1 MAIAQ
6 QAARPV
12 GRPRCMETHKAILH
26 AAAELLERAPYR
38 DISVERIAALAGVGK
53 QTIYRWYDSKA
64 DLLLD
69 AYLARCTEVLP
80 PMVAGG
86 EPMVNF
92 RNYVRRLAEY
102 LSDPMMEGASRA
114 LLAEAQFERPFRERF
129 SEIVMKRRQ
138 EIARA
143 FVISA
148 MHKKQIRDD
157 VDPDTVLDLIMSPI
171 FQRFHTTVTPPDVAY
186 VDKIFDMVLAGLA
199 IRNEPAAK
207 VAAE

>member
-1 MAIAQ
+1 M
-6 QAARPV
+6 
-12 GRPRCMETHKAILH
+12 
-26 AAAELLERAPYR
+26 
-38 DISVERIAALAGVGK
+38 GK

-86 EPMVNF
+86 EPMLNF
-92 RNYVRRLAEY
+92 RNYMRRLVEY
-102 LSDPMMEGASRA
+102 LAEPMMEGASRA

-129 SEIVMKRRQ
+129 GEIVMKRRQ

-157 VDPDTVLDLIMSPI
+157 VDPDMVLDLIMSPI
-171 FQRFHTTVTPPDVAY
+171 FQRYYTTVTPPDTAY
-186 VDKIFDMVLAGLA
+186 VDKVFDTVLAGISVKA
-199 IRNEPAAK
+199 AAPAK
-207 VAAE
+207 IAAE